1 LPVAHFVGENSQL
14 LKKIEQK
21 KSPNFSVEK
30 KEKTFAASNLS
41 FNGFGENNNEET
53 FKTT

>member
-1 LPVAHFVGENSQL
+1 LPVAHFVGENCQL

-21 KSPNFSVEK
+21 NFPNFSVEK
-30 KEKTFAASNLS
+30 KKTFAASNLS
-41 FNGFGENNNEET
+41 FNGFSENNNEET